1 MNIFEMLKNNYTTYK
16 INDSSDRDTIQIMKI
31 CDICIANP
39 DIIVYVKKNDKNKLY
54 FEVIEGFEK
63 SNGIY
68 DSNPIEIILINK
80 DNYLYIRKN
89 ETNINN
95 IMRSINKN
103 LLNCVECC
111 VCYEPKENIKHILCN
126 KCQTP
131 LCVKCLPKLNPKICP
146 QCKID
151 LKVLCI

>member
-1 MNIFEMLKNNYTTYK
+1 
-16 INDSSDRDTIQIMKI
+16 
-31 CDICIANP
+31 
-39 DIIVYVKKNDKNKLY
+39 
-54 FEVIEGFEK
+54 
-63 SNGIY
+63 
-68 DSNPIEIILINK
+68 LINK

-89 ETNINN
+89 ETDICN

-131 LCVKCLPKLNPKICP
+131 ICVKCLPKLNQKY
-146 QCKID
+146 
-151 LKVLCI
+151 VLNVKLILRFFVSDIIILYNISIHYLIII